1 MIPPEVV
8 ARLIVFVGP
17 ANLLGMWW
25 NSRSVERE
33 RLRLETINA
42 ATNYIQRPTPERVT
56 IIEGRLARLG
66 LKGSVSD
73 KDMVNPSLTQEWG
86 ILVNWG
92 VGSGLSY

>member
-1 MIPPEVV
+1 MIPPEAV

-73 KDMVNPSLTQEWG
+73 KDMVK
-86 ILVNWG
+86 LV
-92 VGSGLSY
+92 